1 MLDKMKTNKNSIHL
15 IMFLLLVVVAGLA
28 SCKSGSGGKSSKNRA
43 LDSVVLLTSNVGG
56 SGQSVEIE
64 LIKGK
69 AHNHPTFAIW
79 IEDTIGNYLQTLFVT
94 RAIGQGIFEHG
105 DKSGGTWKP
114 GEVRR
119 PAALPYWAHKRGVKN
134 IDGSF
139 EPTPATKVPDA
150 YSGAT
155 PAGSFNLSTRPDKV
169 FKGKVKLMLEINQPW
184 DWNEYWT
191 NALYPDDAD
200 YQSSCQ
206 PAVIYSAVIDL
217 DNPGAKIE
225 LKPIGHSHYSG
236 KTGELFMDISTIT
249 TALHIAEQIAV
260 TVK

>member
-1 MLDKMKTNKNSIHL
+1 MKTNRNSIHL
-15 IMFLLLVVVAGLA
+15 MMFLCLIVVASIA
-28 SCKSGSGGKSSKNRA
+28 SCKSGGEGISSKNRA
-43 LDSVVLLTSNVGG
+43 LDSIVLLNSNVDGT
-56 SGQSVEIE
+56 GQSILIE
-64 LIKGK
+64 MIKGK

-79 IEDTIGNYLQTLFVT
+79 LEDTSGRYLQTLFVT
-94 RAIGQGIFEHG
+94 KAIGQGIFEHG

-119 PAALPYWAHKRGVKN
+119 PAALPYWAHKRGIKN
-134 IDGSF
+134 EDGSF
-139 EPTPATKVPDA
+139 EPTSATKVPDA

-155 PAGSFNLSTRPDKV
+155 PSGSFKLNTRTDEAL
-169 FKGKVKLMLEINQPW
+169 KGKVKLLLEINQPW

-206 PAVIYSAVIDL
+206 PAVIYSAVINL
-217 DNPGAKIE
+217 DNPGAKVE
-225 LKPIGHSHYSG
+225 LKPIGQSHYSG
-236 KTGELFMDISTIT
+236 KTGELFMDLSTIT
-249 TALHIAEQIAV
+249 TALHIAEQIIV